1 MVRLISL
8 FSGLGAFEKA
18 LTNLEIPFEL
28 IAYCEFDKYASKAY
42 SVIHNVPE
50 SMNLGDITKVDE
62 KTLPTDV
69 DLVTYGFPCQPF
81 SVAGRQE
88 GFDDSKGRG
97 NLFFDA
103 LRIINHCKPK
113 IAMMENVKN
122 LTSKKFE
129 SEFETVLESLENAG
143 YNNYW
148 KVLDAKDYDLAQHRE
163 RVICISIRKDVDTG
177 VFKFPEPVK
186 LVKCLYDYLE
196 DEVDEKYYISDE
208 KVKALIPQLKEKM
221 ISNTIRGGGVMGQ

>member
-221 ISNTIRGGGVMGQ
+221 ISNTIRGGVMGQ

>member
-208 KVKALIPQLKEKM
+208 KVKALIPQFKEKM
-221 ISNTIRGGGVMGQ
+221 ISNTIRGGVMGQ